1 MLTLL
6 VDVACENHA
15 KINHVLIV
23 SGAQAGL
30 DKLAKYYDKAPPI
43 FLAAAFMD
51 PRLKMTYF
59 VENVWDFGVA
69 IMDAFQGTGEN
80 LISGRVRPA

>member
-1 MLTLL
+1 ME
-6 VDVACENHA
+6 DVACGNYA
-15 KINHVLIV
+15 KTNHVLIV

-30 DKLAKYYDKAPPI
+30 DKLAKYYDKASPV
-43 FLAAAFMD
+43 LMAAAFMD

-59 VENVWDFGVA
+59 VENGWDFGGA
-69 IMDAFQGTGEN
+69 IMDEFQGTGEN